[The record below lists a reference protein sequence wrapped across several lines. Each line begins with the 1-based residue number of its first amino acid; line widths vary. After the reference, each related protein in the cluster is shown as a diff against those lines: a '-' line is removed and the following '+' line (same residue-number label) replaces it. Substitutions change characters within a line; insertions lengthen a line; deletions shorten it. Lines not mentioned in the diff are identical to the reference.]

1 MNKKEEIEK
10 KFENVIA
17 SSNDLKKQFNFF
29 NFDSHDKTKPW
40 LRNFHKLE
48 TIFNEVEIHNCFSN
62 YGFNHLK
69 LSENFSF
76 ESKRNSENLS
86 YQTGVIRTNCL
97 ECLDRTN
104 MVQYI
109 FSNKMI
115 SIMMKHILNKEFDTP
130 STNTFNPNKEIE
142 ESLRVIWAENGDQ
155 LSLAYCSGKSLFSD
169 VIRNNRRSLIGMILD
184 IKNGLTRYIN
194 NNFFDGYNQD
204 CHDLFLCK
212 LAPKRSIFEEHSKLG
227 ILFCMLFIGIT
238 ILLVK
243 LYVLK
248 EVENYTNLNFLVT
261 SLVYT
266 ICLFMSIIVLSHFSS
281 YVVDS
286 PSLKGNTNYF

>member
-1 MNKKEEIEK
+1 
-10 KFENVIA
+10 
-17 SSNDLKKQFNFF
+17 
-29 NFDSHDKTKPW
+29 
-40 LRNFHKLE
+40 
-48 TIFNEVEIHNCFSN
+48 
-62 YGFNHLK
+62 